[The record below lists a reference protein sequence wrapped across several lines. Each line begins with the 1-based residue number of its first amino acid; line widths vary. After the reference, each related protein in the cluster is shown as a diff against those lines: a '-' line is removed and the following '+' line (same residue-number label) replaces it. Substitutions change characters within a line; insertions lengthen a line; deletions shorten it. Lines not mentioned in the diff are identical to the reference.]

1 MLYKV
6 RVESAA
12 RDNGRAI
19 ATALAE
25 LIEPAAQAVSEF
37 AVGGGWHI
45 EAYYNQRPDL
55 VQLSARIAEL
65 LAICPPTLSLE
76 QVADQNWVALSQTAL
91 PPVAAGRYIVH
102 GSHDRT
108 SVPRGPRSIEID
120 AGEAFGT
127 AHHATTLSCLM
138 TIDRLARTRAF
149 QQVLDL
155 GCGSGV
161 LAIAAQRAWPR
172 ARVTALDND
181 PTAVAVAAANCRQN
195 GVSRIAVRLASDSGP
210 PLAACR
216 TYELVLANILAR
228 PLIALAPAIARA
240 LAPGGILVISGIL
253 AGEARELRAAYAA
266 RGFRLASE
274 SCMAGWTTLTL
285 VRVPLRT
292 RPKSARRVGPWPAPR
307 PARSRVRAG
316 ARRSG

>member
-12 RDNGRAI
+12 RDDGRAI

-37 AVGGGWHI
+37 AADGGWHI
-45 EAYYNQRPDL
+45 EAYYSQRPDPG
-55 VQLSARIAEL
+55 QLSARIAEL
-65 LAICPPTLSLE
+65 LAISPPTLSLE
-76 QVADQNWVALSQTAL
+76 PVADRNWVALSQTAL

-108 SVPRGPRSIEID
+108 NVPRGPRSIEID

-138 TIDRLARTRAF
+138 TIDRLARAHTFRR
-149 QQVLDL
+149 VLDL

-161 LAIAAQRAWPR
+161 LAIAAQRAWPK

-181 PTAVAVAAANCRQN
+181 PIAVAVAAANCRQN
-195 GVSRIAVRLASDSGP
+195 GVLRIAVRLAGDGGP
-210 PLAACR
+210 PLGPSR

-228 PLIALAPAIARA
+228 PLIALAPAIAGA
-240 LAPGGILVISGIL
+240 VAPGGMLVISGIL
-253 AGEARELRAAYAA
+253 AGEAREVRAAYTS
-266 RGFRLASE
+266 RGFRLTNE
-274 SCMAGWTTLTL
+274 SRMAGWATLTL

-292 RPKSARRVGPWPAPR
+292 KPRSARRAGPWPAPR
-307 PARSRVRAG
+307 PDRSQAHAAVR
-316 ARRSG
+316 R